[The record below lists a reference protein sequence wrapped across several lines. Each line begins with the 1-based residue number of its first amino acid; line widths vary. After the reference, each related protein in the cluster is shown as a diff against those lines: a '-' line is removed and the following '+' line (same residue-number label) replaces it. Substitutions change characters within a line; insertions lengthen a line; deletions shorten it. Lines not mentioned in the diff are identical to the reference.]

1 MGYMAM
7 MFPFS
12 PPGENNMPPVEEIS
26 DYAEERK
33 HWLTQVHIK
42 QL

>member
-12 PPGENNMPPVEEIS
+12 PPGDIMPPVEEIR
-26 DYAEERK
+26 DYGDERK

-42 QL
+42 